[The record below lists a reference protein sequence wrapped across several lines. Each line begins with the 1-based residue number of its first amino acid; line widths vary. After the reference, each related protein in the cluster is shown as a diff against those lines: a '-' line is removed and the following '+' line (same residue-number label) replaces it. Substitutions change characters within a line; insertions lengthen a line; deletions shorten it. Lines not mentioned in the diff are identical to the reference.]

1 MNPNYPKKQVKISKI
16 DITNDKIT
24 GRGGLNIFIKYLN
37 QIGFF
42 QLFTKNLG
50 FLKGSSK
57 GLSLTQ
63 FVKQVC
69 AHFIDGT
76 QMSMTGFDAKKH
88 DPAYAAIIE
97 NHRSEM
103 ASSHQI
109 KRFFR
114 KFIRVGNLVF
124 RTMLLWLFIW
134 RLRLE
139 KPGIL
144 ILFGDSM
151 VLDNDDS
158 RKRQG
163 VEATYKRKKGFQP
176 LHIIWNGYI
185 VDALFR
191 SGSVH
196 GNYNHEFASAVGRL
210 VRAIRKYYRDIP
222 IILTSDSAFFDEENF
237 DYFEHEL
244 KIYYLCAGK
253 FYEDIKEAVTNMPL
267 NSFVHND
274 AVWQYADF
282 GDRRQSWKQFR
293 RLIFTRLISDEQ
305 NQMTFDFSASESL
318 IYTNIGMN
326 AADDEKLI
334 QAGGAEYLKAETII
348 YLNHQRGKSELVHRS
363 FKEFATKEQLP
374 FYQLDMNRAY
384 YYMMVLC
391 HFIFEAFKRDVSAE
405 LIPTSAYPDTVRRRL
420 IDFAAKVISKG
431 GQLILKVT
439 APLYEQLKLGLLW
452 DRSMNAPPIFG

>member
-1 MNPNYPKKQVKISKI
+1 MSPNYPKKQVKISKI

-196 GNYNHEFASAVGRL
+196 GNYNHEFA
-210 VRAIRKYYRDIP
+210 
-222 IILTSDSAFFDEENF
+222 
-237 DYFEHEL
+237 
-244 KIYYLCAGK
+244 
-253 FYEDIKEAVTNMPL
+253 
-267 NSFVHND
+267 
-274 AVWQYADF
+274 
-282 GDRRQSWKQFR
+282 
-293 RLIFTRLISDEQ
+293 
-305 NQMTFDFSASESL
+305 
-318 IYTNIGMN
+318 
-326 AADDEKLI
+326 
-334 QAGGAEYLKAETII
+334 
-348 YLNHQRGKSELVHRS
+348 
-363 FKEFATKEQLP
+363 TKEQLP